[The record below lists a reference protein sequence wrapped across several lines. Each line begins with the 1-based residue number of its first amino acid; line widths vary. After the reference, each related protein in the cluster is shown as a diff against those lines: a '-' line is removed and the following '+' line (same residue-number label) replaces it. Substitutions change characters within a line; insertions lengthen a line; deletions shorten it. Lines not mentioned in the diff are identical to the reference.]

1 MVFQNTCWIQ
11 GNGLKMRN
19 KFLPY
24 GKQSIDKDDI
34 SEVDKVL
41 KSDWLTTGPKVS
53 EFEENF
59 CRYICCKYAVA
70 VNSGTSALDIAV
82 ASIGLKKGSEI
93 ITTPFTFV
101 ATANCIL
108 YNNLK
113 PVFVDIKKDTYNIN
127 PDEIKKKITSKTKA
141 IIYVDYAG
149 QPCDISEIIKIANEN
164 NLYLIEDAAHACG
177 AEYKNKKVGN
187 FVDLTEFSFHP
198 VKHITTGEGGMVT
211 TDNKELYEKLKLLR
225 NHGIDKD
232 ATTRFGKD
240 ASYAYDM
247 KLLGRNYRITDFQC
261 ALGISQLK
269 KLDDFIKRREQIVK
283 IYDEEFENIDEVT
296 TPYVKTNIK
305 HAWHIYTILLYEKIN
320 RDKFFNLMKAK
331 NIGVNVHYIPIYKFS
346 YYKENF
352 NFNDKDFTVTEDV
365 FSRIITLPL
374 FQGMNDEDAY
384 DVINAVKNTINEL
397 S

>member
-187 FVDLTEFSFHP
+187 FADLTEFSFHP

-225 NHGIDKD
+225 NHGIDMD

>member
-1 MVFQNTCWIQ
+1 
-11 GNGLKMRN
+11 MRN

>member
-1 MVFQNTCWIQ
+1 
-11 GNGLKMRN
+11 MRN

-24 GKQSIDKDDI
+24 GRQSIEDDDI

-41 KSDWLTTGPKVS
+41 RSDWLTTGPKVS
-53 EFEENF
+53 EFEEKF
-59 CRYICCKYAVA
+59 CEYIGCKYAVA

-82 ASIGLKKGSEI
+82 ASLGIEKGSEI
-93 ITTPFTFV
+93 ITTPFTFA

-113 PVFVDIKKDTYNIN
+113 PVFADIKKDTYNIN

-149 QPCDISEIIKIANEN
+149 QPCDISGIRKIADDN

-177 AEYKNKKVGN
+177 AEYKDKKVGN
-187 FVDLTEFSFHP
+187 FADLTEFSFHP

-211 TDNKELYEKLKLLR
+211 TDNEELYEKLKLLR
-225 NHGIDKD
+225 NHGIDRD
-232 ATTRFGKD
+232 AATRFGKD

-247 KLLGRNYRITDFQC
+247 KSLGRNYRITDFQC

-269 KLDDFIKRREQIVK
+269 KLDEFIKRRENIVK
-283 IYDEEFENIDEVT
+283 IYNEAFKDIDRVT
-296 TPYVKTNIK
+296 IPYVKTNIK
-305 HAWHIYTILLYEKIN
+305 HAWHIYTILLDEKIN
-320 RDKFFNLMKAK
+320 RDKFFNSMKAK
-331 NIGVNVHYIPIYKFS
+331 NIGVNVHYIPIYKFT
-346 YYKENF
+346 YYIEKF
-352 NFNDKDFTVTEDV
+352 NFNHIDFPVTENV
-365 FSRIITLPL
+365 FSRVITLPL
-374 FQGMNDEDAY
+374 FQGMKDEDAY
-384 DVINAVKNTINEL
+384 DVISAVKNTINEF

>member
-187 FVDLTEFSFHP
+187 FADLTEFSFHP